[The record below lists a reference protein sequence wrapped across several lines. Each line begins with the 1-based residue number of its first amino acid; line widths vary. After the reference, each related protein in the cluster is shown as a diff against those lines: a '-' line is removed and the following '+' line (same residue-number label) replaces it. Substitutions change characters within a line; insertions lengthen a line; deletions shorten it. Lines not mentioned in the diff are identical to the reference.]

1 MNERPADRLAI
12 AVAQLNPVVGDV
24 AGNLERARAARARAA
39 GDGADIV
46 AFSELFIAGYPPEDL
61 VLKPAFQ
68 SACRAAIETLARDTA
83 DGGPAVLIGTPW
95 VENKKLHNGYALL
108 AGGRIETIRFKVN
121 LPNYGVFDEKRVFAP
136 GPVPGP
142 VSFRGVRLG
151 LPICEDTWTDWGD
164 YENVVETLAE
174 TGAEL
179 LIVPNGSPYWRDKA
193 EARLNVA
200 VARVTESGLPLLYI
214 NQVGGQD
221 ELVFDGASFALNAD
235 RSIAFQ
241 LPAFR
246 EAVVTT
252 HWSRTAGAWRGAQ
265 GPIAAAQEPD
275 QADYTACMLGLRDYV
290 DKNRF
295 RGVVLGLSGGIDSA
309 LCAALATDA
318 LGAERVRCVML
329 PFRFTSQQSLDD
341 AASIARALGVRYD
354 IVPIE
359 SAVHGL
365 EAALTGVFA
374 GAPRDVTEENL
385 QARARGVILMAI
397 SNKFGLM
404 VVTTGNKSEMS
415 VGYATLYGDMNGGFN
430 PIKDLY
436 KTEVFRLAHLRNRWK
451 PDEALGPQGPVI
463 PENVMARAPSA
474 ELREEQTDQDT
485 LPPYDLLDQILQR
498 LVEREEPLAVIVAAG
513 FDREMVMKVE
523 RMLTLAEYKRRQ
535 AAPGVKVTLKNFGRD
550 RRYPIVNRF
559 RDPGA
564 ELPASGP
571 APVKSPARA
580 KAGAADF

>member
-1 MNERPADRLAI
+1 MNQRPADRLAI

-24 AGNLERARAARARAA
+24 TGNLERARAARAQAA
-39 GDGADIV
+39 RDGADIV
-46 AFSELFIAGYPPEDL
+46 AYSELFIAGYPPEDL

-68 SACRAAIETLARDTA
+68 SACRTAIETLARETA

-95 VENKKLHNGYALL
+95 LEEGKLYNAYALL
-108 AGGRIETIRFKVN
+108 AGGEIEALRFKVN
-121 LPNYGVFDEKRVFAP
+121 LPNYGVFDEKRVFAS

-142 VSFRGVRLG
+142 VSFRGVRIG

-164 YENVVETLAE
+164 YENVVECLAE

-193 EARLNVA
+193 EVRLNVT
-200 VARVTESGLPLLYI
+200 VARVTEAGLPLLYV

-246 EAVVTT
+246 EAVLTT
-252 HWSRTAGAWRGAQ
+252 HWSRMPAGWRCAP
-265 GPIAAAQEPD
+265 GPMAAAEEGD
-275 QADYTACMLGLRDYV
+275 AADYTACMLGLRDYV
-290 DKNRF
+290 DKNGF
-295 RGVVLGLSGGIDSA
+295 RGVVIGLSGGVDSA
-309 LCAALATDA
+309 LCATLAVDA
-318 LGAERVRCVML
+318 IGADRVRCVML
-329 PFRFTSQQSLDD
+329 PYRFTSQESLDD
-341 AASIARALGVRYD
+341 AAAIAHALGLHYD
-354 IVPIE
+354 TVPIE
-359 SAVHGL
+359 SAVQGL
-365 EAALTGVFA
+365 EASLAKIFA

-385 QARARGVILMAI
+385 QARARGTILMAI

-436 KTEVFRLAHLRNRWK
+436 KTEVYRLARLRNSWK
-451 PDEALGPQGPVI
+451 PDGALGPDGRVI
-463 PENVMARAPSA
+463 VENVITRAPSA
-474 ELREEQTDQDT
+474 ELRENQTDQDT
-485 LPPYDLLDQILQR
+485 LPPYDVLDQILER
-498 LVEREEPLAVIVAAG
+498 LVEREDPLATIIAAG
-513 FDREMVMKVE
+513 FDRETVMKID
-523 RMLTLAEYKRRQ
+523 RMLSLAEYKRRQ

-550 RRYPIVNRF
+550 RRYPITSKF
-559 RDPGA
+559 RDPGV
-564 ELPASGP
+564 ELPAP
-571 APVKSPARA
+571 RVAPGKSPVPA
-580 KAGAADF
+580 KAGGTDF